1 MCSLFSEVI
10 LGHQNCYWVNS
21 IEPHWYQFDTF
32 WGKQYHV
39 DPFQCEC
46 NQQVSLF
53 QWKAYNVVWVRRIWS
68 MMMRGCHCPEWPEE
82 EVRLDKWRSERGQK
96 VIWTDLLYNEQYSSE
111 GDKKAMNS
119 KKHKKKSLLWIT
131 SYKPSSC
138 PHRFIWLHY
147 FLSIISIKPN
157 AKSEVRRSHQGV
169 HCLSLFWGKKG
180 LDEQYVVRT
189 KRTT

>member
-1 MCSLFSEVI
+1 MLTHSNVNVINKCHYSSGKSTTLFGSEE
-10 LGHQNCYWVNS
+10 YDRW
-21 IEPHWYQFDTF
+21 W
-32 WGKQYHV
+32 WG
-39 DPFQCEC
+39 
-46 NQQVSLF
+46 
-53 QWKAYNVVWVRRIWS
+53 
-68 MMMRGCHCPEWPEE
+68 GCPEQLEE
-82 EVRLDKWRSERGQK
+82 EVRLDKWRRGRGQK